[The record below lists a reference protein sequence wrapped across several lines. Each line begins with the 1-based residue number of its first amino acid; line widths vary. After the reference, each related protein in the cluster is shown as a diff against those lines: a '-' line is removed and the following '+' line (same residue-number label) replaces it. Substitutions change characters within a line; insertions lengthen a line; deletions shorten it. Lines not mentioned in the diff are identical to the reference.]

1 MPLNFEEI
9 KKLSDKDKLSLI
21 DDMLDS
27 VDEKAIDNYLAKS
40 EDNILRER
48 REKYKSGKTTF
59 TSWEETRENL

>member
-1 MPLNFEEI
+1 MI
-9 KKLSDKDKLSLI
+9 SLI
-21 DDMLDS
+21 PSIKRLLTIS
-27 VDEKAIDNYLAKS
+27 WLKKS